1 VNCIYVVQ
9 LTMWQMC
16 VAGGFKLWECSVDL
30 SNFLAQQKFVFKDKI
45 VLEVMLCHILFEW

>member
-1 VNCIYVVQ
+1 MNCIYVVQ